1 VMSARHAPIL
11 CVLVGL
17 ALVPAVIHSY
27 VGVTGDDG
35 RTTAAIP
42 LALAGYVGQP
52 SGRNETWGK
61 RRFDSDDWMERRY
74 VSLGRADPGTPADA
88 TLTVVRTY
96 DLKAVYHHPELA
108 VAYGRSFLSH
118 EVVRLAD
125 RPHMPVH
132 VLRGAGEGDR
142 AAAFY
147 VLHYDDRFI
156 EHPLRFQIEVAG
168 RLLVSPRM
176 PMTLFFVLV
185 PGVSHE
191 IGIDQL
197 AASQLLMAAVDSF
210 LVQGS

>member
-1 VMSARHAPIL
+1 MMSARHAPVL
-11 CVLVGL
+11 CILVGL
-17 ALVPAVIHSY
+17 ALVPAVMHSY
-27 VGVTGDDG
+27 VGVTASDG

-42 LALAGYVGQP
+42 AALAGFVGQP

-74 VSLGRADPGTPADA
+74 VSHGRPDPGMPADA

-96 DLKAVYHHPELA
+96 DLKAIYHHPELA
-108 VAYGRSFLSH
+108 VAYGPSFVSH
-118 EVVRLAD
+118 EVVRFAD
-125 RPHMPVH
+125 RPQMPVH
-132 VLRGAGEGDR
+132 VLRGAGESER

-168 RLLVSPRM
+168 RLLVSPRR

-185 PGVSHE
+185 PGVPRDV
-191 IGIDQL
+191 GIDQL
-197 AASQLLMAAVDSF
+197 AASQLLVAAVDSF
-210 LVQGS
+210 LAQDP